1 MMLYQRRS
9 FIRQAATLLGSVA
22 LHQHVS
28 AAFPGIPPTVN
39 PLQET
44 GVEEDFWRQIR
55 LAYAPSPTIINLN
68 NGGVSPAPRATMDA
82 LDYYNRM
89 CSEAPSYYMWRILDQ
104 DREPLRE
111 NLAAIAGT
119 SADEI
124 AINRNATEALNSIIF
139 GLNLSPGDEIVLSK
153 YDYPNMINAW
163 KQREKRDGIKLVWVD
178 LDLPSEDA
186 DYLTNAFVSKFTKK
200 TRLVHITHIIN
211 WNGQI
216 LPARRIADAAHAR
229 DIEVLVD
236 GAHSFA
242 VLDFNIPDL
251 GCDYFGTSL
260 HKFLCGPYGTGM
272 MWIKKDKIEKIWPL
286 LANPE
291 PNSSDIR
298 KFESLGTRS
307 FPIEMA
313 LGYSID
319 LHNMIGGARKQ
330 QRLHYLKNYWMSQ
343 VKDVPGIKFYT
354 APNPEWSCA
363 IGNFGFE
370 GKKPV
375 EIADKLFNKYK
386 IHTVAIEWEKI
397 SGVRV
402 TPNVYT
408 LTEEMD
414 KLVKAIRAIG
424 AGG

>member
-28 AAFPGIPPTVN
+28 AAFPGILPTVN

-139 GLNLSPGDEIVLSK
+139 GLNFSPGDEIVLSK

-242 VLDFNIPDL
+242 VLDFKIPDL